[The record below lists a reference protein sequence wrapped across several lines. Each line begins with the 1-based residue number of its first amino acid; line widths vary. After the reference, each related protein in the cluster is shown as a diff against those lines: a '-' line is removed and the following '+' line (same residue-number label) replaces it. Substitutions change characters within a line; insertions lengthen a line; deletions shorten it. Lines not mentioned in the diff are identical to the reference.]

1 MLLERFVRRAL
12 DCLDAEEL
20 EALERLLD
28 QPDQDILE
36 WIASPEAVPPAGL
49 GGIVALIRAHALG
62 RP

>member
-1 MLLERFVRRAL
+1 MLLERFVRRVL
-12 DCLDAEEL
+12 DHLDDNDL
-20 EALERLLD
+20 EALEHLLD

-36 WIASPEAVPPAGL
+36 WIVSPEAVPPAGL

>member
-12 DCLDAEEL
+12 DRLGAEEL

-28 QPDQDILE
+28 RPDQDILE
-36 WIASPEAVPPAGL
+36 WIASPEAVPPTGL
-49 GGIVALIRAHALG
+49 GGIVAMIRAHALG

>member
-12 DCLDAEEL
+12 DRLDDNDL
-20 EALERLLD
+20 EALEHLLD

-36 WIASPEAVPPAGL
+36 WIVSPEAVPPAGL
-49 GGIVALIRAHALG
+49 GGIVTLIRVHAPG

>member
-12 DCLDAEEL
+12 DGLDDNDL
-20 EALERLLD
+20 EALEHLLD

-36 WIASPEAVPPAGL
+36 WIATPEAVPPAGL

>member
-12 DCLDAEEL
+12 DRLDEGDL

-36 WIASPEAVPPAGL
+36 WIASPAAAPPAGL

>member
-12 DCLDAEEL
+12 DRLDAEEM

-36 WIASPEAVPPAGL
+36 WISSPAAAPPAGL
-49 GGIVALIRAHALG
+49 GAIVEIIRAHALG

>member
-12 DCLDAEEL
+12 DRLDAEEV
-20 EALERLLD
+20 EALERLLG

-49 GGIVALIRAHALG
+49 GGIVALIRANALG
-62 RP
+62 QP

>member
-12 DCLDAEEL
+12 DRLDEGEL
-20 EALERLLD
+20 ETLERLLD

-36 WIASPEAVPPAGL
+36 WIASPAAAPPAGL

>member
-12 DCLDAEEL
+12 DRLGAEEL

-49 GGIVALIRAHALG
+49 GGIVTLIRAHALG

>member
-12 DCLDAEEL
+12 DRLDAEEL
-20 EALERLLD
+20 ESLERLLD